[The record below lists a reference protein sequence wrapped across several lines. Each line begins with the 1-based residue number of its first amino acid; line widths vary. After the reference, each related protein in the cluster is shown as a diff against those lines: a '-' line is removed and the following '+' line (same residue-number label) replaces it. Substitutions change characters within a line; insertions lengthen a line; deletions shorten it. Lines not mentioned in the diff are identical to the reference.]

1 MLKLIYISK
10 DSAIIG
16 TLREGGENKFP
27 LPIDKAMLLMIYYDR
42 IPNKPKVGPPNG
54 FDFLTTFTM
63 QPMTGTTGP
72 QDITVTSAAMIV
84 DCTDDRLKKFYEAAI
99 AAASEPKAEEV
110 ADNVIPFQ
118 K

>member
-27 LPIDKAMLLMIYYDR
+27 LPIDKAMLLVIYYDR
-42 IPNKPKVGPPNG
+42 IPNKMRTGV
-54 FDFLTTFTM
+54 DYLTTFTM

-72 QDITVTSAAMIV
+72 QDITVIAGDMIV
-84 DCTDDRLKKFYEAAI
+84 DCTDERLTKFYEAAI
-99 AAASEPKAEEV
+99 KAASEPKAEQPAETP
-110 ADNVIPFQ
+110 DNVTPFP